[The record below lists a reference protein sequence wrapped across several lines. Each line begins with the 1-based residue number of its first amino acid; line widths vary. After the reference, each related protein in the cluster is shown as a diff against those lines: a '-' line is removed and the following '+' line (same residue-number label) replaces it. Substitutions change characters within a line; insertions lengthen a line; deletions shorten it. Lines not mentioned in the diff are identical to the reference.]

1 MLVEISLNALRF
13 YSHIGVSE
21 QEQIVG
27 QEFEVDLHVYTESN
41 ASMEKDNLKG
51 TISYAELYEVVAQI
65 MGNRRKLLESA
76 AIEIS
81 NTIRERWQ
89 EVVRGEV
96 SIKKCLPP
104 ITGMSGNASVKIF
117 FEKISE

>member
-1 MLVEISLNALRF
+1 MLIEISLNALRF

-21 QEQIVG
+21 QEQTVG

-104 ITGMSGNASVKIF
+104 ITGMSGNASVRTF
-117 FEKISE
+117 F